1 MGAVTKIAKQP
12 SSELQVRIRFEY
24 ATHNQVAIINATS
37 LKECSEKTRT
47 FIETENLGSR
57 DILSMDVYD
66 GHRRFA
72 VMSYN
77 GIVKLL

>member
-1 MGAVTKIAKQP
+1 MGTITKIAKPP

-24 ATHNQVAIINATS
+24 ATGNQTAVINATS
-37 LKECSEKTRT
+37 LKECTEKTRA
-47 FIETENLGSR
+47 FIETEGLGSR

-72 VMSYN
+72 VMAYN
-77 GIVKLL
+77 GIIKLL